1 MQVEVKSKPKAF
13 EPIELK
19 LTIESEK
26 ELHYLKE
33 IFTLTLTIPEKLVEH
48 EVIDEDKDVEPLI
61 SMMQKV
67 LYTLQGFKG

>member
-1 MQVEVKSKPKAF
+1 MQVEIKSKPKVF

-26 ELHYLKE
+26 ELHYLKQ
-33 IFTLTLTIPEKLVEH
+33 IFTLTLTVPEKLVEH
-48 EVIDEDKDVEPLI
+48 GVIEDDDVDPLI

-67 LYTLQGFKG
+67 LYTIQGFKD

>member
-19 LTIESEK
+19 LTIENEK
-26 ELHYLKE
+26 ELQYLIE
-33 IFTLTLTIPEKLVEH
+33 IFSLTLTVPEKLIEH
-48 EVIDEDKDVEPLI
+48 EVIEDEDIDPLV

-67 LYTLQGFKG
+67 LYTVKGFKG

>member
-26 ELHYLKE
+26 ELQYLIE
-33 IFTLTLTIPEKLVEH
+33 IFSLTITIPEKLIEH
-48 EVIDEDKDVEPLI
+48 EVIEDEDIDPMV

-67 LYTLQGFKG
+67 LYTVKGFKG